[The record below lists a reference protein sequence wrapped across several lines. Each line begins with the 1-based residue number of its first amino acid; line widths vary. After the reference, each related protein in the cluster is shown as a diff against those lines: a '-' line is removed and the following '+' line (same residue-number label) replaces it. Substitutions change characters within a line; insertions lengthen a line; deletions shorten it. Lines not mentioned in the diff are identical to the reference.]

1 MTPAWPWALA
11 LTIALG
17 ALIVSQV
24 QLREA
29 RGRSPPAA
37 GAAVRRDPVGPRLG
51 AVGMSHTPRRLRP
64 RRQPKGI
71 PAIFR
76 SKTRPVI
83 TEQEARVIRA
93 RYEDARRRGMPLV
106 VSSDI
111 EIITLHGGA
120 S

>member
-1 MTPAWPWALA
+1 
-11 LTIALG
+11 
-17 ALIVSQV
+17 
-24 QLREA
+24 
-29 RGRSPPAA
+29 
-37 GAAVRRDPVGPRLG
+37 
-51 AVGMSHTPRRLRP
+51 MSHTPRRLRP

-93 RYEDARRRGMPLV
+93 RYEDARRRPLV

>member
-1 MTPAWPWALA
+1 
-11 LTIALG
+11 
-17 ALIVSQV
+17 
-24 QLREA
+24 
-29 RGRSPPAA
+29 
-37 GAAVRRDPVGPRLG
+37 
-51 AVGMSHTPRRLRP
+51 MSHTPRRLRP

-71 PAIFR
+71 PVILRGKAGIL
-76 SKTRPVI
+76 I

-111 EIITLHGGA
+111 EIITLHGA